1 MANLIPYRFRTLATR
16 PMASLFGDDFFR
28 PFFDEVDR
36 YSGGFR
42 VDVRDKG
49 DHYLLEADLPGL
61 TRDQVHIELND
72 GVLTIR
78 TEVNENR
85 EENKNEYIYNERR
98 WGCAQRSFTL
108 NDINE
113 DEITAEY
120 KDGVLRLTLPKLRE
134 PAKAGRSIEV
144 K

>member
-1 MANLIPYRFRTLATR
+1 M
-16 PMASLFGDDFFR
+16 S
-28 PFFDEVDR
+28 
-36 YSGGFR
+36 
-42 VDVRDKG
+42 
-49 DHYLLEADLPGL
+49 
-61 TRDQVHIELND
+61 
-72 GVLTIR
+72 
-78 TEVNENR
+78 ENR

-113 DEITAEY
+113 DGIAAEY

-134 PAKAGRSIEV
+134 PAKAARSIEI